1 MVYMLTVADKSHSST
16 TGDALMA
23 TIPRTIGLNM
33 KALVIVLG
41 PEHTV
46 IVKTIRIRTLVLN

>member
-1 MVYMLTVADKSHSST
+1 MLYILTVADNSHSST

-41 PEHTV
+41 PKHTV
-46 IVKTIRIRTLVLN
+46 IVKAIRIRTLVLN